1 MARNKSVDVPENIA
15 NAFKKIMNN
24 IKNGLNENDYDTFN
38 KAVESPS
45 NTTTKI
51 SLSYLYGELIKYDK
65 LLRKF
70 ITDDNTFDNN
80 FINFIIVKMITKIL
94 SFKKEI
100 H

>member
-51 SLSYLYGELIKYDK
+51 SL
-65 LLRKF
+65 
-70 ITDDNTFDNN
+70 
-80 FINFIIVKMITKIL
+80 
-94 SFKKEI
+94 
-100 H
+100 